1 MVGWA
6 LRAVTGEMSRVTGA
20 LSLRAVTVTVT
31 VTVTCLLLSS
41 PQVMDDSGGDET
53 RCDLM

>member
-6 LRAVTGEMSRVTGA
+6 LRAVTGERSRVTGV